1 MYYASIGKMK
11 KNKTPASV
19 RTGPYILFKSMF
31 YMDLCARVFIGV
43 FGLLLVNS
51 SNELMF
57 AIYSIRHKTKRIY
70 CIIKKF
76 SFFPFMTTS
85 FN

>member
-1 MYYASIGKMK
+1 M
-11 KNKTPASV
+11 
-19 RTGPYILFKSMF
+19 
-31 YMDLCARVFIGV
+31 CARVFIGV

-70 CIIKKF
+70 CIIKKLVLIKF
-76 SFFPFMTTS
+76 G
-85 FN
+85 